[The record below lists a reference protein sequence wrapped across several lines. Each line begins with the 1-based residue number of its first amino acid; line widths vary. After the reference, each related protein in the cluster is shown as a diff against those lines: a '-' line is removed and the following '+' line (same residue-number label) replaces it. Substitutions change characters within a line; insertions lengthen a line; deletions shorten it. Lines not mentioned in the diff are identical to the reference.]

1 MRAWRAHS
9 ISAMTSRAAVAVVL
23 ALGLSPAAAQAQVVS
38 GVTGPMVQGW
48 LQDMGY
54 RAELTTDSV
63 GDPLIYSVTSGTNFS
78 IWFYGCDDTAV
89 ETCNSIQFYA
99 GYDLAQGTS
108 AQVINNFNR
117 EWRFAKAYYD
127 DEKDPILKLDLSFF
141 GGVSRGAFE
150 DYLDIWETTVAEF
163 ETAIGW

>member
-1 MRAWRAHS
+1 MQAWRGHPFAG
-9 ISAMTSRAAVAVVL
+9 TTRRAAVAAALVVGL
-23 ALGLSPAAAQAQVVS
+23 APPAAQAQVVS

-48 LQDMGY
+48 LQDLGY

-63 GDPLIYSVTSGTNFS
+63 DDPLIYSVTSGTNFS
-78 IWFYGCDDTAV
+78 IWFYGCDDTAM

-99 GYDLAQGTS
+99 GYDLDQGTS
-108 AQVINNFNR
+108 AQVINTFNR

-127 DEKDPILKLDLSFF
+127 DEKDPILKLDLSFV